1 MEKKIAVVYFS
12 KDGSTEQLAK
22 VLQKRKDADVIR
34 LIEANPKG
42 NLLTRG
48 WRASKR
54 MGCKLV
60 GTPEVEAEEYES
72 LILCTPIWAFNGTPA
87 MTEFINNSDFKGKD
101 IDIVTVKGYPD
112 SVEKIH
118 KYLKGQ
124 VESKNGVVKNC
135 YDVTGAGIGKTVSL
149 EDVEKQ
155 VETLDI

>member
-42 NLLTRG
+42 NLFTRG

-54 MGCKLV
+54 KGCKLI
-60 GTPEVEAEEYES
+60 GTPEVEADRYES

-87 MTEFINNSDFKGKD
+87 MMEFIKNSDFKGKD

-118 KYLKGQ
+118 KYLKEL
-124 VESKNGVVKNC
+124 VESKNGAVKNC
-135 YDVTGAGIGKTVSL
+135 FDVTGAGIGKTASL

-155 VETLDI
+155 VSTLDI